1 MRVKL
6 VIVLILI
13 KFSALGQ
20 WNAFNLGISK
30 GIDKINCYSFN
41 ETYLFCQNEV
51 LKSTDS
57 CKTWSS
63 ILSNPSRYFY
73 YMYKYNDD
81 SAMFLCIVG
90 RDNQNLYRHYSNGVN
105 KLIRDYTYNVIENNI
120 WQFDKDTFLNI
131 FNDIGGGYLG
141 VLINQYAYN
150 ADVLPYKQTYVYALY
165 YISFADLM
173 GYQLVDDT
181 LITVSNRLDY
191 YRTSLYPIISRNNI
205 RHWSIDTINQEEMK
219 NLAPSRGVWAY
230 NADDMFLL
238 GHNYI
243 ARLNPF
249 PKIQSLYYYP
259 DFSFKKVL
267 FTTHDTG
274 FVIGRNKITDRGVI
288 LRTTDAGVT
297 WKQQQMVSCPPIND
311 IVALNKKT
319 LIAVCNEGVLLRTD
333 NGGSN
338 PVGIEAPQ
346 PLYASVF
353 PNPAQSH
360 GFTLQVPNHSFT
372 YSIYDATGNE
382 VLHGEAAGHIQLDSR
397 GMLPGIYMVV
407 IRAEGQTTSNKLVIY
422 R

>member
-1 MRVKL
+1 M
-6 VIVLILI
+6 
-13 KFSALGQ
+13 FSA
-20 WNAFNLGISK
+20 NA
-30 GIDKINCYSFN
+30 YSQKN
-41 ETYLFCQNEV
+41 
-51 LKSTDS
+51 
-57 CKTWSS
+57 
-63 ILSNPSRYFY
+63 
-73 YMYKYNDD
+73 
-81 SAMFLCIVG
+81 
-90 RDNQNLYRHYSNGVN
+90 YRHYVDGQNT
-105 KLIRDYTYNVIENNI
+105 LINDFTYDYKEENILKFNV
-120 WQFDKDTFLNI
+120 DTFLGIYNE
-131 FNDIGGGYLG
+131 IGGGLLG
-141 VLINQYAYN
+141 IDIGSYPIST
-150 ADVLPYKQTYVYALY
+150 DVLPYKQTYAYLLY
-165 YISFADLM
+165 YIGFADLM

-319 LIAVCNEGVLLRTD
+319 LIAVCNEGVLLRTE

-353 PNPAQSH
+353 PSPAQSQ

-397 GMLPGIYMVV
+397 GMVPGIYMVV
-407 IRAEGQTTSNKLVIY
+407 IRAEGQTTVCKVQIFN
-422 R
+422 